1 VIDLL
6 KSDEPLTASDD
17 EAIMDALYEIDSEE
31 EEELQA
37 ELRTLGESLQRP
49 ASEVKHRYAALLEE
63 VAAADARVSIRGKG
77 ASCGKCPARNKGR
90 ESDDEDQD
98 QQPPAKRTRK
108 SSKG

>member
-6 KSDEPLTASDD
+6 KSDEPFTASDD
-17 EAIMDALYEIDSEE
+17 EAIMDALDEIDSE

-77 ASCGKCPARNKGR
+77 ASCGKCPARNNGR
-90 ESDDEDQD
+90 ESDSDDRD
-98 QQPPAKRTRK
+98 QQPPAKRARK